1 MEATDQN
8 EDNKLLSM
16 MENLENNN
24 LISINEEP
32 KSNIKQR
39 NEVIINRCYLF
50 M

>member
-32 KSNIKQR
+32 KSNIKIR